1 MTRTTFLSFSVT
13 RAFQE
18 NKRRE
23 ILDFQLSNFDARK
36 KRNAKES
43 RIESD
48 SAMSFDRHGV
58 STQSHEKGIL
68 PRKFGENKSCPPFT
82 LLAPDFRLIAPE
94 KPLQDSSRDRE
105 STQLFKPWRR
115 LHLYARRRRPEFK
128 LH

>member
-1 MTRTTFLSFSVT
+1 MTRT
-13 RAFQE
+13 FQE

-36 KRNAKES
+36 KRDAKES

-94 KPLQDSSRDRE
+94 KPLQDFSG
-105 STQLFKPWRR
+105 
-115 LHLYARRRRPEFK
+115 ARPKYTK
-128 LH
+128 LLDHTYIKRSDSEEADVAR